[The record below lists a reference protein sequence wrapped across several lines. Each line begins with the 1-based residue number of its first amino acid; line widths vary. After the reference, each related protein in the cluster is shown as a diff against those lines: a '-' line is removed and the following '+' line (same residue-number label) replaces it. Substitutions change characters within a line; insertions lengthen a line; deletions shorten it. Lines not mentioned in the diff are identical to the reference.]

1 MQRRRQT
8 DPARRVGFTLIELLV
23 VIAIIA
29 VLISLT
35 TAAVMRA
42 RTAAQNAQNRNNIS
56 QLATA
61 IQAFQTKMGV
71 EYIPSRI
78 VLRNDLRTYNLTDPV
93 ESGSLQYLKQLWPR
107 LQDNIFVPG
116 ASRGW
121 CPADPAAG
129 LASRYELEGDQCLV
143 FFLGGMQA
151 RDAATNTVS
160 VQGFSSNKSNP
171 TLLSGKFD
179 PPFMEFPTTQL
190 AYVGTAS
197 PTRAGTFAS
206 FLDPYGSPYLY
217 FSSRS
222 FGRRLRPSDAGYVAG
237 RDLPYASH
245 PGYSRLD
252 CAGLFPTSEP
262 AAPLFDNT
270 GKFFN
275 RDGFQIFSAGYDQTF
290 GSNVVLNASQPYNP
304 RTGEPFTA
312 PFHPGHDDL
321 TNFHPTILGAGQ

>member
-1 MQRRRQT
+1 MRRRYLP
-8 DPARRVGFTLIELLV
+8 DRSARSGFTLVELLV
-23 VIAIIA
+23 VIAIMA

-42 RTAAQNAQNRNNIS
+42 RLSALNTQNHHNIS
-56 QLATA
+56 QLQTA
-61 IQAFQTKMGV
+61 IQTFCTKMQV
-71 EYIPSRI
+71 DYIPSRI
-78 VLRNDLRTYNLTDPV
+78 VLRNDLSTYNLADPV

-107 LQDNIFVPG
+107 LANNLYSPPN
-116 ASRGW
+116 SLGW

-129 LASRYELEGDQCLV
+129 LTSRYELEGDQCIV
-143 FFLGGMQA
+143 FFLGGIQL
-151 RDAATNTVS
+151 RDAASGVVS
-160 VQGFSSNKSNP
+160 VQGFSSNKSIP
-171 TLLSGKFD
+171 TLLTGKFE
-179 PPFMEFPTTQL
+179 PPTMDFPSTRL

-197 PTRAGTFAS
+197 ATRSGTFAS
-206 FLDPYGSPYLY
+206 FLDPYDSPYLY

-222 FGRRLRPSDAGYVAG
+222 FGRRLRPGDPGYVAG
-237 RDLPYASH
+237 RDAPYATH

-252 CAGLFPTSEP
+252 CAGLFPGDPT
-262 AAPLFDNT
+262 APLFDST

-290 GSNVVLNASQPYNP
+290 GNNLVLNASQPYNP
-304 RTGEPFTA
+304 RTGEPFKA

>member
-1 MQRRRQT
+1 MRTHHLLDRSGRR
-8 DPARRVGFTLIELLV
+8 GFTLIEILV
-23 VIAIIA
+23 VIAIMA

-42 RTAAQNAQNRNNIS
+42 RVSALNTQNRHNIS

-61 IQAFQTKMGV
+61 IEAFQAKMQV
-71 EYIPSRI
+71 NYIPSRI
-78 VLRNDLRTYNLTDPV
+78 VLRNNLATYNIADPV
-93 ESGSLQYLKQLWPR
+93 ESASLQYLKQLWPR
-107 LQDNIFVPG
+107 LQNVLFVPG

-121 CPADPAAG
+121 CPADPSAG
-129 LASRYELEGDQCLV
+129 PDSRYELEGDQCVV
-143 FFLGGMQA
+143 FFLGGIQLL
-151 RDAATNTVS
+151 DPSTNTIS

-171 TLLSGKFD
+171 TLLNGKFD
-179 PPFMEFPTTQL
+179 PPFMEFPSTLL
-190 AYVGTAS
+190 AYQGTPSA
-197 PTRAGTFAS
+197 TRSGMFAS
-206 FLDPYGSPYLY
+206 FLDPYGRPYLY

-222 FGRRLRPSDAGYVAG
+222 FGRRLRPADAGYVAG
-237 RDLPYASH
+237 RDAPYAAH

-252 CAGLFPTSEP
+252 CEGIADP
-262 AAPLFDNT
+262 AVPLFDST

-290 GSNVVLNASQPYNP
+290 GNNLVLSVSQPYNP
-304 RTGEPFTA
+304 RTGEPFKA